1 VNIGAVAI
9 GRNGPGY
16 VPNCRSRSALGTTIR
31 WPSPLRRLR
40 SCVMSRASRGLQA
53 MVRIKGP
60 GSLTNAFRSFRPKN
74 NIGKSPQSR
83 WTRAIASRRPDAHCE
98 CPMSPPSDPSI
109 SHVSRMYLAN
119 APSPRPDPA
128 SPQRG
133 GQICESDTGRPHR
146 PLEMRRPS
154 RLIAREGPLPRA
166 LARPRQALCQA
177 LCRALCRVPRGIGV
191 SPDTS
196 PGAGRHRLLA
206 RAVS

>member
-1 VNIGAVAI
+1 
-9 GRNGPGY
+9 
-16 VPNCRSRSALGTTIR
+16 
-31 WPSPLRRLR
+31 
-40 SCVMSRASRGLQA
+40 MSRASRGLQA

-60 GSLTNAFRSFRPKN
+60 GSLTNVDNERVSTEF
-74 NIGKSPQSR
+74 GKSPQSR

-109 SHVSRMYLAN
+109 SHVSRMYLAH

-166 LARPRQALCQA
+166 LAHPRRRRELSAL
-177 LCRALCRVPRGIGV
+177 
-191 SPDTS
+191 TS
-196 PGAGRHRLLA
+196 FATFGWAA
-206 RAVS
+206 RAAHRSCSRAELSCGCDDGAAPALVARAWRRQPAA

>member
-1 VNIGAVAI
+1 MNIGAVAI
-9 GRNGPGY
+9 GRNGDGGTPGY
-16 VPNCRSRSALGTTIR
+16 VPIAIR
-31 WPSPLRRLR
+31 TRHYHTLAVASTSPP
-40 SCVMSRASRGLQA
+40 VMRHVESVERAPGDGPHQRAGLSNER
-53 MVRIKGP
+53 V
-60 GSLTNAFRSFRPKN
+60 STEF
-74 NIGKSPQSR
+74 GKSPQSR

-109 SHVSRMYLAN
+109 SHVSRMYLAH

-166 LARPRQALCQA
+166 LARPRQALC
-177 LCRALCRVPRGIGV
+177 RALCRVPRGIGV
-191 SPDTS
+191 SQDTA
-196 PGAGRHRLLA
+196 PGAGRQGLLA

>member
-1 VNIGAVAI
+1 MPTAEC
-9 GRNGPGY
+9 R
-16 VPNCRSRSALGTTIR
+16 CRSRSALGTTIR

-53 MVRIKGP
+53 MDSPHQRAGL
-60 GSLTNAFRSFRPKN
+60 SDAFSTEF
-74 NIGKSPQSR
+74 GKSPQSR

-109 SHVSRMYLAN
+109 SHVSRMYLAH

-191 SPDTS
+191 SQDTS
-196 PGAGRHRLLA
+196 PGASRHRLLA

>member
-9 GRNGPGY
+9 GRNGDGGTPGY
-16 VPNCRSRSALGTTIR
+16 VPIAIRTRHYHTLAVASTSPPVMRHVESVERAPGDGPHQRAGLSRRVSTE
-31 WPSPLRRLR
+31 
-40 SCVMSRASRGLQA
+40 
-53 MVRIKGP
+53 
-60 GSLTNAFRSFRPKN
+60 F
-74 NIGKSPQSR
+74 GKSPQSR

-109 SHVSRMYLAN
+109 SHVSRMYLAH

-191 SPDTS
+191 SLDTS
-196 PGAGRHRLLA
+196 PGAGHHRLLA